1 MQLMKNILKMAAV
14 GIMLIFTAQACRKKS
29 TDMYDASSKLE
40 GIQDV
45 WVLNDVKQF
54 DPSNKDLTIDVTDA
68 FTGATPIE
76 LDIHSKDSATFTFN
90 QANPLFLGTKG
101 TWRFDDNN
109 FPTQIEMTGDAG
121 IQTVKLLQ
129 TVRTVDQILSIQL
142 TRYCGGGTPS
152 TIYQF
157 NFVRK

>member
-1 MQLMKNILKMAAV
+1 MKNIFQSVSIALLLVFALQ
-14 GIMLIFTAQACRKKS
+14 GCKKK
-29 TDMYDASSKLE
+29 TQELEEASSKLE

-45 WVLNDVKQF
+45 WVLNEVKQF
-54 DPSNKDLTIDVTDA
+54 DPANKDLTIDVTEV

-76 LDIHSKDSATFTFN
+76 LEIHSKDSATYTFN

-109 FPTQIEMTGDAG
+109 FPTQIELTGDAG

-129 TVRTVDQILSIQL
+129 TVRTVDPKLRIQL

-157 NFVRK
+157 SFVRK